1 MISARS
7 FAAAL
12 GVEVPGAGLGC
23 VLVGCADV
31 LADVEAF
38 GEVGVGAGV
47 CAVVVGC
54 ADVEAFGEVGAVVA
68 TVVVADVVGCASV
81 GVDADFGVRSPVVV
95 PSGRPT
101 AVSYTHLTLPTTSRR
116 CRSRWSPYH

>member
-1 MISARS
+1 M
-7 FAAAL
+7 

-31 LADVEAF
+31 LDDVEAF
-38 GEVGVGAGV
+38 GEVGVGARVG
-47 CAVVVGC
+47 AVVGC
-54 ADVEAFGEVGAVVA
+54 ADVEAFGEVGAVVVA
-68 TVVVADVVGCASV
+68 VVVTDVVGCASV

-101 AVSYTHLTLPTTSRR
+101 VASSPTSQYL
-116 CRSRWSPYH
+116 SLIHI